1 MSKRCEPVLEAESL
15 GMNLRISG
23 FYFIFF
29 FLLCELG
36 KITQVLLPSFPHL

>member
-15 GMNLRISG
+15 GMNLRIAGS
-23 FYFIFF
+23 FF
-29 FLLCELG
+29 SPLLCELG